1 MGFTKPDLPDVDPE
15 TFMQKPLMERMRIL
29 ATDWVDN
36 GFGSP
41 KMVHSIYIAKL
52 VFLYALGGA
61 LVATLTSGL
70 PFLHVSQWWNQPI
83 VYEKAVLWTVL
94 LELIGV
100 AGSWGP
106 LAGKIKPMT
115 GGILFWARPG
125 TIRLRPWKW
134 VPLTGGDRRTW
145 FDVGLYIV
153 LMISVAV
160 PLFSPGM
167 HSDSLSAAMP
177 ANTSGLVNPALL
189 IAPIALLVIMG
200 LRDKIVFL
208 AARGEQY
215 LPALIIFTAFSFV
228 DMIIALKLL
237 IVVVWVGAGVSK
249 LGLHFTNVIPPMV
262 SNSPLIPFK
271 WLKRAHYRNYPDDLR
286 PSHLACFMAHVP
298 GSVVEILAPLTLLF
312 STNKWVTLGGVV
324 IMVCFHLF
332 IISTFPLAVPLEWNV
347 LFAYATIFL
356 FWGFPGWNGYAITD
370 MSSPWLTVAV
380 VAALLFYPIL
390 GNFRPDKVSFLPSM
404 RQYAGNW
411 ASAVWAFAP
420 GAEAKLNK
428 VTRTAKNQVDQFVDF
443 GYEPKWADVTMQR
456 VISWRTMHSQGRGLF
471 SVLLKN
477 LPDIDTRWVREGEF
491 VCNSLIGFNFGD
503 GHLHDEDMIAA
514 VQREAA
520 FEPGELVIVWVESQA
535 WGSHVQHYKVIDAAL
550 GVVERGTWKVTDAV
564 NEQPWLPN
572 GPIPTEVTWSLSGK
586 KPRGSRPRGAG
597 MTNTAI
603 VVGAGPNGWPPRS
616 PLPRPASRSPSW
628 KQPTTSAA
636 APAPARRSS
645 PACCTTTAR
654 RSTRWPSGR
663 SSWRG
668 WASID
673 TACPGASRRSTA
685 STRSTAAAPACCT
698 ARSRPPPTGCKAPT
712 APGGGACSVRH
723 RPTSMRCPRTS
734 WVPCCGCLIIPW
746 RWPGLVRP
754 PCCRHPPLPS
764 GFATQRPGLCSEVW
778 RRTPFGHCTTR
789 CHRRSA

>member
-1 MGFTKPDLPDVDPE
+1 MGFTKPDFPDVDPD

-41 KMVHSIYIAKL
+41 KMVHTIYIAKL
-52 VFLYALGGA
+52 VFFYALGGV

-160 PLFSPGM
+160 PLFSPGV

-177 ANTSGLVNPALL
+177 GNTSGLVNPALL

-215 LPALIIFTAFSFV
+215 LPALIIFAAFSFV

-271 WLKRAHYRNYPDDLR
+271 WLKRAHYRNYPNDLR
-286 PSHLACFMAHVP
+286 PSHLASFMAHVP
-298 GSVVEILAPLTLLF
+298 GSVVEILAPLVLLF
-312 STNKWVTLGGVV
+312 STNKWVTLARRRDHGVLPPV
-324 IMVCFHLF
+324 HHLDLPA
-332 IISTFPLAVPLEWNV
+332 SGAAGMERAVRLRDHLPV
-347 LFAYATIFL
+347 LGLPGAGTATRS
-356 FWGFPGWNGYAITD
+356 WD
-370 MSSPWLTVAV
+370 MSSPWLTVVV

-420 GAEAKLNK
+420 GAEAKLNS
-428 VTRTAKNQVDQFVDF
+428 VTRTAKNQVDQFIDF

-477 LPDIDTRWVREGEF
+477 AAGHRQPLGSGGRVR
-491 VCNSLIGFNFGD
+491 L
-503 GHLHDEDMIAA
+503 
-514 VQREAA
+514 Q
-520 FEPGELVIVWVESQA
+520 LVDRLQ
-535 WGSHVQHYKVIDAAL
+535 L
-550 GVVERGTWKVTDAV
+550 R
-564 NEQPWLPN
+564 
-572 GPIPTEVTWSLSGK
+572 
-586 KPRGSRPRGAG
+586 
-597 MTNTAI
+597 
-603 VVGAGPNGWPPRS
+603 
-616 PLPRPASRSPSW
+616 
-628 KQPTTSAA
+628 
-636 APAPARRSS
+636 
-645 PACCTTTAR
+645 
-654 RSTRWPSGR
+654 
-663 SSWRG
+663 
-668 WASID
+668 
-673 TACPGASRRSTA
+673 
-685 STRSTAAAPACCT
+685 
-698 ARSRPPPTGCKAPT
+698 
-712 APGGGACSVRH
+712 
-723 RPTSMRCPRTS
+723 
-734 WVPCCGCLIIPW
+734 
-746 RWPGLVRP
+746 
-754 PCCRHPPLPS
+754 
-764 GFATQRPGLCSEVW
+764 
-778 RRTPFGHCTTR
+778 
-789 CHRRSA
+789 